1 MKERNKIGMF
11 IFQKSMAKSER
22 FAETFQ
28 QT

>member
-11 IFQKSMAKSER
+11 IFQKSMTNSER